1 MNKTLG
7 GVAAIAVLTVFSG
20 VAVAQTAAPQRPARA
35 AMAQPVS
42 QADFVQRRVERL
54 RAADANH
61 DGTVTAEEMRAAG
74 QAKRAERRAAMFNRL
89 DANKDGS
96 ISRAEFDAPRADGR
110 RAGRGERGHR
120 GLRAEQAGRGHG
132 GGMHRGAQHMGRN
145 GEGRFPVVIAEA
157 ERKAT
162 ETFTR
167 LDADHNGSL
176 TGEERRAGMQAR
188 RAEMREKHQERRQ
201 AAPAA
206 SPSTPASE

>member
-96 ISRAEFDAPRADGR
+96 ISRAEFDAPRAEGQ

-120 GLRAEQAGRGHG
+120 G
-132 GGMHRGAQHMGRN
+132 GMHRGAERMGRG
-145 GEGRFPVVIAEA
+145 GEGRFPIVIAEA

-162 ETFTR
+162 EAFMR
-167 LDADHNGSL
+167 LDADRDGTL
-176 TGEERRAGMQAR
+176 TVEERRAGMQAR
-188 RAEMREKHQERRQ
+188 RAEMRQKRIERR
-201 AAPAA
+201 APAA